1 MVEGHFRP
9 FLPLDLCGAP
19 SPHRLIH
26 SGLFLRLRCS
36 HCQREVFRFQASSM
50 TALRWPTG
58 KSIRELR
65 IGACAMLST
74 CPRGPR
80 GGVIGWLVRHVSRN
94 PAFPVGCSKC
104 PCRGPRFWV
113 LGQIAHARQKGV
125 LHRIFVCLIGF
136 RSHHPSKPFHQA
148 TSADC
153 CGQRHHTHPQKC
165 AKVNF
170 PMFAKGDLR
179 FRVLLQTCGCPT
191 RGWHVISRSSSRNHC
206 SGPWLRST

>member
-19 SPHRLIH
+19 SPHSLIH
-26 SGLFLRLRCS
+26 SGLFLRLCLRLRLGRS
-36 HCQREVFRFQASSM
+36 HSQREVFRFQASSM

-136 RSHHPSKPFHQA
+136 RSHHPSQPLHQA
-148 TSADC
+148 TFCRLLRPATPHSPAEMRKSQLSHVRERRSAVP
-153 CGQRHHTHPQKC
+153 RPL
-165 AKVNF
+165 A
-170 PMFAKGDLR
+170 DLR
-179 FRVLLQTCGCPT
+179 LSNPRVA
-191 RGWHVISRSSSRNHC
+191 VI
-206 SGPWLRST
+206 LRSIQ